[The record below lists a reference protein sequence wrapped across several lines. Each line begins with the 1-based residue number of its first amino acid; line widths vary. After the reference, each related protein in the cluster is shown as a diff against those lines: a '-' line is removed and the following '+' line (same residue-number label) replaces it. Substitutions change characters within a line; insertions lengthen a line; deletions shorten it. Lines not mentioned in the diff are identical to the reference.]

1 MYIISN
7 LYVISPNIIKYDM
20 LFFIISLLVLLILI
34 LFTIE
39 DEEEKTPSEKE
50 LEVKDRI
57 KSGFKGGFATRM
69 DYLINK
75 RNKCPHNWDWHLDKD
90 PRPCN
95 YSPGVKEDGCP
106 QGIHMKCNLCD
117 EMRCITHAQNHYV
130 ETKNLSAT
138 REYIDPI
145 KKK

>member
-1 MYIISN
+1 MYVISN
-7 LYVISPNIIKYDM
+7 LFVSSLDIIKYDIF
-20 LFFIISLLVLLILI
+20 FFIVALLVIFSLIL
-34 LFTIE
+34 LTIE
-39 DEEEKTPSEKE
+39 DVEKTPSEQE
-50 LEVKDRI
+50 SEVKDRI

-75 RNKCPHNWDWHLDKD
+75 RNKCPHNWNWHLDKD

-106 QGIHMKCNLCD
+106 QNIHMKCNICH

-130 ETKNLSAT
+130 ETRNLSAT